1 MEIRGLSLMYW
12 YFRTEILFFTSTI
25 ILGIYSV
32 ISTVVMVHKRT
43 GRGGALALA
52 VAIRGRPVVMAR
64 RVGASAGG
72 AAATGGRGRI
82 ASLRGRAA
90 AAATAGGRVIA
101 RDHVGD
107 LLTIEVAR
115 LTILADPVP
124 RVVVGGCRDEG
135 GHTHEVV
142 ARVMVLAGAALT
154 EAHEG

>member
-1 MEIRGLSLMYW
+1 MYW
-12 YFRTEILFFTSTI
+12 YFRTEILFFTRTI

-43 GRGGALALA
+43 GRGVVALAMR
-52 VAIRGRPVVMAR
+52 IRSRPVVMAR
-64 RVGASAGG
+64 RVGAPAGG
-72 AAATGGRGRI
+72 RAAAPGGRGRI
-82 ASLRGRAA
+82 APLRGRAA
-90 AAATAGGRVIA
+90 AAAGGRVIA

-135 GHTHEVV
+135 GHAHEVV
-142 ARVMVLAGAALT
+142 ARVMVLAGAALA